1 MPAPIVKSHC
11 CPCSLPG
18 WPALFTGTTGR
29 ALGFCIRA
37 PGEGFLVEDLG
48 EVMSL
53 VNEKLHTWVQLG
65 WELWDMASVA
75 LCIYHS
81 L

>member
-1 MPAPIVKSHC
+1 M
-11 CPCSLPG
+11 
-18 WPALFTGTTGR
+18 
-29 ALGFCIRA
+29 
-37 PGEGFLVEDLG
+37 EDLG